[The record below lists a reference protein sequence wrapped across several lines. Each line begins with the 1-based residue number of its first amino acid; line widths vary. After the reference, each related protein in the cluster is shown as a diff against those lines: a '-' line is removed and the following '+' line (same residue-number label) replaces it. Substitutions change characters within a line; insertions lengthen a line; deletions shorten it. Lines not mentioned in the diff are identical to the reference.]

1 MSAIIL
7 LIPFLFNLEDY
18 ILYYDFASLLCV
30 QQWIFDTNRQFKLF
44 ESLLLTV
51 AIMYAQSFTLNLLFF
66 GENVFSNSDNI
77 YQACIYI
84 CLTIILANPISI
96 TFQDKLAAKYEP
108 FPYSVMM
115 FDKVGQA
122 LTISKLVEALILDK
136 ISFTNSSFVLSALL
150 MSQVPIAVLFIGLRE
165 YHSTSD
171 SYSKIKELA
180 LENSIIY
187 LITSSVFLYL
197 KYANIV
203 KLDSQTQQYLSIIQF
218 VLYSTIYYQVKKVI
232 KSRNQSKIK
241 QY

>member
-30 QQWIFDTNRQFKLF
+30 QQWIFETNSQFKFF

-51 AIMYAQSFTLNLLFF
+51 VIMFAQSFTLNLIYFD
-66 GENVFSNSDNI
+66 ENLFSNSDNI
-77 YQACIYI
+77 YQACLYI
-84 CLTIILANPISI
+84 GLTIILANPISI
-96 TFQDKLAAKYEP
+96 KFQDRIAAKYEP

-115 FDKVGQA
+115 IDKVGQA
-122 LTISKLVEALILDK
+122 LTISKLIEAFIFDK
-136 ISFTNSSFVLSALL
+136 IPFTNLSFILSTLL
-150 MSQVPIAVLFIGLRE
+150 MSQIPIIVLFIGLTD
-165 YHSTSD
+165 YHSTKT

-187 LITSSVFLYL
+187 LLTSSIFLYL
-197 KYANIV
+197 KHSNIV
-203 KLDSQTQQYLSIIQF
+203 KLDSQIYQFLSIIQF
-218 VLYSTIYYQVKKVI
+218 VLYSTIFYQVKKAV

-241 QY
+241 QQ